1 MENIVTTVTNK
12 FISTT
17 KKQGAVKNIFTAP
30 CRRKGKK
37 YYSKLSKE
45 RAF

>member
-1 MENIVTTVTNK
+1 MENIVTIVANR

-17 KKQGAVKNIFTAP
+17 KKQGAVKIYSQLLP
-30 CRRKGKK
+30 EEGKK

-45 RAF
+45 RAI

>member
-17 KKQGAVKNIFTAP
+17 KKQGAVKIHSQLLAGGREKSITQN
-30 CRRKGKK
+30 
-37 YYSKLSKE
+37 
-45 RAF
+45 

>member
-17 KKQGAVKNIFTAP
+17 KKQGAVKI
-30 CRRKGKK
+30 
-37 YYSKLSKE
+37 YSQLLAGGREKSITQN
-45 RAF
+45 

>member
-17 KKQGAVKNIFTAP
+17 KKQGAVKIYSQLLAEE
-30 CRRKGKK
+30 GKK
-37 YYSKLSKE
+37 VLLKIE
-45 RAF
+45 